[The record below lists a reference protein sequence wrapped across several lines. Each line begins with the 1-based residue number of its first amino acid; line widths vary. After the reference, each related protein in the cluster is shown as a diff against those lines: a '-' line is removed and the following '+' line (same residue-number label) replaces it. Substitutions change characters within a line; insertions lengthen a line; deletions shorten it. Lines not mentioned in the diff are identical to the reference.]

1 MAVQQKLRFDHSNQS
16 HTGERQDAVL
26 QAIVINGAA
35 FSLELDE
42 LEVQRT
48 RLQALGAQMDYIWTT
63 EPQAAIRIAY
73 RQNPLHRLLP
83 AALRELA
90 RLSAGDSAAAG
101 AAKNVA
107 KRWFDLLG
115 FHVDLQDPMRSVRRA
130 QRRLN
135 PHTRR
140 SDLLTEV
147 RSMLQNETVKR
158 QQLDHDGNTA
168 ATQAHRTVDQMRDA
182 IRVMASEPYRQVDEV
197 FLMNHFTNERIQIAL
212 DSRLAEDELNQG
224 LIEVEQGLYRI
235 MGI

>member
-1 MAVQQKLRFDHSNQS
+1 M
-16 HTGERQDAVL
+16 L
-26 QAIVINGAA
+26 QAIITNGAA

-48 RLQALGAQMDYIWTT
+48 RLQALGAQMDHIWTT
-63 EPQAAIRIAY
+63 EPQTAIRIAQ

-83 AALRELA
+83 VALREMA
-90 RLSAGDSAAAG
+90 RLSVRDSAAAG

-115 FHVDLQDPMRSVRRA
+115 LHVDLQDPMRSVLRA

-135 PHTRR
+135 PNTRR

-147 RSMLQNETVKR
+147 RSMLQNEAVKR
-158 QQLDHDGNTA
+158 QQLDHNGNAA
-168 ATQAHRTVDQMRDA
+168 ATQANRTVDQIRDA
-182 IRVMASEPYRQVDEV
+182 IRTMASEPYRQVDEI
-197 FLMNHFTNERIQIAL
+197 FLMNHFTNKRIQTAL

-224 LIEVEQGLYRI
+224 LIEVEQGLYRT